1 MPLSE
6 GVWNGCVTLGA
17 PGVSIVGQGSTATV
31 LLATGCDAITLD
43 FATGFGNTVI
53 RDLDIEERVR
63 HATLQSRPQ
72 APTQRPMSS
81 TVSLIDRVLVRRL
94 NVGFHSRT
102 LRNFAIMNSWFQDV
116 DRAVELLGKN
126 LVSQIAY
133 STFVHRRR
141 SRRRRTQGSGSR
153 SVRTPTPTA
162 RSCRSKVLHVT
173 FNQFYGFATGI
184 NLDFATVVNV
194 IGNDFQAAVSG
205 IEFTTVQQKLN
216 ITDNSFDMVGAD
228 VQYAIVGRGLRLSH
242 RHQGRDQNAT
252 AFSARGLETPSA
264 SRSTKN
270 ATRTSTTS
278 TSSATSSTA

>member
-1 MPLSE
+1 MR
-6 GVWNGCVTLGA
+6 
-17 PGVSIVGQGSTATV
+17 Q
-31 LLATGCDAITLD
+31 
-43 FATGFGNTVI
+43 
-53 RDLDIEERVR
+53 
-63 HATLQSRPQ
+63 ATLQSD
-72 APTQRPMSS
+72 APGTDSE
-81 TVSLIDRVLVRRL
+81 TDELYGLTIDRVLVRRF

-126 LVSQIAY
+126 LVGRIAY
-133 STFVHRRR
+133 STFVH
-141 SRRRRTQGSGSR
+141 GAGAGGDG
-153 SVRTPTPTA
+153 P
-162 RSCRSKVLHVT
+162 KVGLTVGAHTYADGTVVPAEGLQVT

-228 VQYAIVGRGLRLSH
+228 VKYAIVGQGAGLSH
-242 RHQGRDQNAT
+242 RHEGRDRTQ
-252 AFSARGLETPSA
+252 RH
-264 SRSTKN
+264 SRHADSKRRRHPDQRRTQH
-270 ATRTSTTS
+270 ATSTTS